1 MLMLMLA
8 AILMGTLSYNS
19 MRVEQ
24 NPEVQ
29 LGTITVSTVYP
40 GAGPDEVNTL
50 ISKKIEQVMAGV
62 AGIREVTST
71 SQEGVSV
78 VVANFEVGTNMDA
91 ALNDARGKVD
101 GVVGQLPTSAEK
113 PVVDKFDFSSQP
125 VLYFSLASKT
135 RNNRDLRD
143 IAEEVLQDRF
153 AQTPGVASVSVSG
166 GDVREIQVLLKK
178 DALIA
183 YGLGI
188 AQVQRAVQSSSL
200 NVPSGRLVNG
210 PKEYAVRVLGEY
222 KSLEDVRD
230 TIISISDPQNPMAK
244 SKSIKLR
251 DIADVVDASQ
261 ERTSYSRLDGRD
273 SVVVS
278 IQKTRE
284 GNAIEIAK
292 TLMGGIQPPVVD
304 PAVIANKVEKRIPL
318 SLFEEIKYKYDIDIQ
333 VTQNTATL
341 IQESIADL
349 NFSLAFGIFLV
360 ALIVYIFL
368 HNFRGMLIVAIAI
381 PVCIFATF
389 IAMKLFGFTINNL
402 SMLALSLAVGV
413 LVDDAIVVLENIYRH
428 LQKGEDPRD
437 AAINGRAEIGLAA
450 IAITLAD
457 VVVFLPVGTMGGIV
471 GQFFRPL
478 GIGFAVAVLISLFVS
493 FTITPMLASRWYR
506 KGENV
511 EHFDK
516 GFAGW
521 FERQFGKFSNMYRRA
536 LAWSLDHRWFVFIT
550 GNISLIAVV
559 MVIAGSFVPRAEWF
573 KVGPMGP
580 GIGIMM
586 IAIPIAV
593 GLVAFGLNYWP
604 KAVPS
609 AITRQ
614 RAWWV
619 SVVAIAAAMTY
630 QKPIGLPFLALLAVW
645 VLFGS
650 ERFHGVKRRGFWIV
664 LPLMALAAA
673 GPMSIMALLIV
684 WPVLGLVAFV
694 SNFFVPR
701 FKTRFMGGAAVVA
714 ALFVGSL
721 FLGAKW
727 VEIKGEPIFKGGFFP
742 PSDGGQV
749 GISIELPPGSS
760 LSETQKVVE
769 RVEEIC
775 KAHPETKYVL
785 SNVGSSGG
793 GQGFSV
799 ASSGSNR
806 ASVSVTLE
814 DKYAPMDVFS
824 SHKGTRRIAD
834 TDVAAQLTE
843 QVGRIAGARVIVSA
857 GGGVGFGPAIQM
869 SFTGDDREL
878 LVQTVENIRL
888 KLQNGAV
895 PGVINPD
902 VSSKPGKPEIR
913 AIPDRARLA
922 DSNLTVA
929 DLANT
934 MRILYEGNRDTKF
947 RVAGTEYDI
956 RVMMDYA
963 DRNNPEV
970 VRQVPISFYQGN
982 PVYVPQVAD
991 IVEGVGVDKI
1001 ERRDRAEEV
1010 RLTAELLPGT
1020 ANTNAQAAIDKY
1032 IEDNNLVPE
1041 GVKQKKLGQADF
1053 QAREGIYL
1061 MTALAIGLVL
1071 VYMLLASLFDNL
1083 LYPFIIQLA
1092 QPQAMVGALLALM
1105 ITDKTL
1111 NIVGFIGLITL
1122 VGLVGKNAILLVDY
1136 TNTLRERGHNRRDA
1150 ILESGPTRLRPIM
1163 MTTLALILGILPV
1176 ALAIGRGSE
1185 FRETIGISIIGGIT
1199 LSTFLT
1205 LLVIPCSY
1213 TIFDDVSRAIAKR
1226 RHKEV
1231 SEEA

>member
-550 GNISLIAVV
+550 GNISLLAIV
-559 MVIAGSFVPRAEWF
+559 MVIAGSFMGVQ
-573 KVGPMGP
+573 VGMPLLFISIFAG
-580 GIGIMM
+580 
-586 IAIPIAV
+586 V
-593 GLVAFGLNYWP
+593 VTFLVNIVRGHVKPQFILFGLLFGMVFP
-604 KAVPS
+604 AS
-609 AITRQ
+609 
-614 RAWWV
+614 
-619 SVVAIAAAMTY
+619 
-630 QKPIGLPFLALLAVW
+630 ALLGQVW
-645 VLFGS
+645 VKS
-650 ERFHGVKRRGFWIV
+650 
-664 LPLMALAAA
+664 
-673 GPMSIMALLIV
+673 
-684 WPVLGLVAFV
+684 
-694 SNFFVPR
+694 
-701 FKTRFMGGAAVVA
+701 
-714 ALFVGSL
+714 
-721 FLGAKW
+721 
-727 VEIKGEPIFKGGFFP
+727 KGEPIFKGGFFP

-1136 TNTLRERGHNRRDA
+1136 TNTLRERGYNRRDA

>member
-521 FERQFGKFSNMYRRA
+521 FERQFGKFSSMYRRA

-550 GNISLIAVV
+550 GNISLLAIV
-559 MVIAGSFVPRAEWF
+559 MVIAGSFMGVQ
-573 KVGPMGP
+573 VGMPLLFISIFAG
-580 GIGIMM
+580 
-586 IAIPIAV
+586 V
-593 GLVAFGLNYWP
+593 VTFLVNIVRGYVKPQFILFGLLFGMVFP
-604 KAVPS
+604 AS
-609 AITRQ
+609 
-614 RAWWV
+614 
-619 SVVAIAAAMTY
+619 
-630 QKPIGLPFLALLAVW
+630 ALLGQVW
-645 VLFGS
+645 VKS
-650 ERFHGVKRRGFWIV
+650 
-664 LPLMALAAA
+664 
-673 GPMSIMALLIV
+673 
-684 WPVLGLVAFV
+684 
-694 SNFFVPR
+694 
-701 FKTRFMGGAAVVA
+701 
-714 ALFVGSL
+714 
-721 FLGAKW
+721 
-727 VEIKGEPIFKGGFFP
+727 KGEPIFKGGFFP

-1136 TNTLRERGHNRRDA
+1136 TNTLRERGYNRRDA